1 MKDVSEKTEFVKKYY
16 GRVLQNKSDLQTSA
30 CCCSDELLHP
40 LVRDI
45 EKQLDNEILAKFYG
59 CGSPVPPDLEGRVVL
74 DLGCGTGKD
83 VFIASRL
90 AGPEGYVIGVDMTD
104 EQLEVGQRHIDSQ
117 MEKFGYSKPNV
128 DLKKGYIEDL
138 KSIGIEDNS
147 VDVLISNCVI
157 NLSTDKRAVFSEI
170 FRVLKPGGELY
181 FSDVFAGRRV
191 PAHLQEDPLLHSE
204 CIGGALYIEDFRR
217 LLRDMGC
224 PDYRVVAKKRI
235 NLGNPAI
242 EKKVGMVDLYS
253 MTVRVFKLNSLE
265 DICEDYGQVANYLG
279 TIPGYPHAFDLDDH
293 HRFIT
298 GKPML
303 VCGNTASMLKET
315 RYSRHFKVE
324 GNRSTHYGP
333 FDCAPASVKHEGDG
347 EGGGACC

>member
-30 CCCSDELLHP
+30 CRCSDELLHP

-170 FRVLKPGGELY
+170 FRVLKPGGRT
-181 FSDVFAGRRV
+181 VFFRCLCRAEGARALAGRPSVTQRMYRRRAPEV
-191 PAHLQEDPLLHSE
+191 VKGHGMSGLSCCRKEED
-204 CIGGALYIEDFRR
+204 
-217 LLRDMGC
+217 
-224 PDYRVVAKKRI
+224 
-235 NLGNPAI
+235 
-242 EKKVGMVDLYS
+242 
-253 MTVRVFKLNSLE
+253 
-265 DICEDYGQVANYLG
+265 
-279 TIPGYPHAFDLDDH
+279 
-293 HRFIT
+293 
-298 GKPML
+298 
-303 VCGNTASMLKET
+303 
-315 RYSRHFKVE
+315 
-324 GNRSTHYGP
+324 
-333 FDCAPASVKHEGDG
+333 
-347 EGGGACC
+347 